1 MNDLWR
7 WLLNLDRLPAD
18 AQNMALGWERPLPG
32 WAWALAI
39 ILLGLFALWS
49 YSGLIGNRRARGVMA
64 VARTGLLLLLI
75 ALIAGPAIV
84 IPRELIE
91 RDWVVYLL
99 DRSTSMTIGD
109 LPGRMSREDQWRR
122 LFGQSQDVFDAVEAD
137 HETLWLGFDEG
148 AYDLPLDEQTGLPV
162 LDEPQG
168 RRTLLA
174 ASLDQALRRLSARPI
189 SSVVLFTDGRTPQP
203 PTRAILRQLEANA
216 VPLIVVPLG
225 SGEPVGDLAIG
236 RVESPTRA
244 FAHDIVPIDV
254 TIDRLGDVS
263 DSTSAE
269 VRLIDTI
276 TGEVYDSET
285 LGPGDERERVTLLAR
300 PRLPGLS
307 TWRVVIESAGSD
319 LIAGNN
325 EHEID
330 IDLVD
335 RPLKVLYVE
344 AKPRWEYRWIKDMIV
359 RERTIDSSVML
370 LSADRDFA
378 QEGNTP
384 ITRLPNSPEEWEP
397 YDVIILGD
405 VHANFFSASQQDM
418 IRAHVSER
426 GAGLLFIAGP
436 RANPSAFADSPLAA
450 LLPMRGNLNLPL
462 IGEEVRM
469 KPTDTAHRL
478 SVLQL
483 MLGQREAWEVLA
495 DPNQPWATLRW
506 ALRIDRRS
514 LKPAVEILATTT
526 QALDGGEPLPLV
538 TFMRFGAGQTAF
550 VATDETWRWRYGL
563 GDLLPEQ
570 FWNQL
575 IRMLGR
581 DRLTLSGRPAVLTV
595 NPRRAEVGQ
604 PVVIEL
610 RLLDAE
616 LAQRAVS
623 EIPIELVD
631 PDDGSVVALS
641 LTAVDETLTRYE
653 AAYLP
658 DRAGTLDVRMV
669 DPALARFDLGQ
680 RIDVTRPDDE
690 MRRPAADHELLAR
703 LAEETGGQVLSPAT
717 EAAPDASPDQSP
729 LEALR
734 DLPNRAIRTPM
745 DLIEPL
751 WDTPLCLILVV
762 LLLTFEWVGRK
773 VLRLN

>member
-1 MNDLWR
+1 MNDLGR

-39 ILLGLFALWS
+39 ILLGLFAVWS
-49 YSGLIGNRRARGVMA
+49 YSGLIGNRRGRGCMA

-75 ALIAGPAIV
+75 ALIAGPAVV
-84 IPRELIE
+84 IPRELVE

-99 DRSTSMTIGD
+99 DRSSSMTIGD
-109 LPGRMSREDQWRR
+109 LPGRTSREEQLRR
-122 LFGQSQDVFDAVEAD
+122 LVGQSREVFDAVSAE

-148 AYDLPLDEQTGLPV
+148 AYDLPVDEQTGGLR
-162 LDEPQG
+162 LDDPRG

-174 ASLDQALRRLSARPI
+174 ASLEQALRRLSARPI
-189 SSVVLFTDGRTPQP
+189 NSVVLFTDGQTPQP
-203 PTRAILRQLEANA
+203 PTRAVLRQLEASA

-225 SGEPVGDLAIG
+225 SGEAVGDLAIG

-244 FAHDIVPIDV
+244 FSHDIVPIDV
-254 TIDRLGDVS
+254 TIDRLG
-263 DSTSAE
+263 TSADAAGAE
-269 VRLIDTI
+269 VRLVDAL
-276 TGEVYDSET
+276 TGEVYDRET
-285 LGPGDERERVTLLAR
+285 LAPGDGRERLTLLAR
-300 PRLPGLS
+300 PRLPGPA
-307 TWRVVIESAGSD
+307 TWRVEIESAGLD
-319 LIAGNN
+319 LLEGNN
-325 EHEID
+325 RREFD

-359 RERTIDSSVML
+359 REHTIDSSVML

-397 YDVIILGD
+397 YDVIVLGD
-405 VHANFFSASQQDM
+405 VHADFFSAPQQDM
-418 IRAHVSER
+418 IRAHVAER
-426 GAGLLFIAGP
+426 GAGVLFIAGP
-436 RANPSAFADSPLAA
+436 RGNPSTYGGSALAA
-450 LLPMRGNLNLPL
+450 LMPMRGNLNVPL

-483 MLGQREAWEVLA
+483 MLGQRDAWEVLA

-506 ALRIDRRS
+506 ALRLERRT
-514 LKPAVEILATTT
+514 LKPAVEVLATTV
-526 QALDGGEPLPLV
+526 QALDEGEGLPLV
-538 TFMRFGAGQTAF
+538 TFMRFGAGQSAF
-550 VATDETWRWRYGL
+550 VATDEVWRWRFGL

-581 DRLTLSGRPAVLTV
+581 DRLTLAGRPAVLTV
-595 NPRRAEVGQ
+595 NPRRAEVAQ
-604 PVVIEL
+604 PIVIEL

-623 EIPIELVD
+623 EIPVELVD
-631 PDDGSVVALS
+631 PADGSVVALS
-641 LTAVDETLTRYE
+641 LTAVDDTMTRYE
-653 AAYLP
+653 AAYVP
-658 DRAGTLDVRMV
+658 DRAGSLDVRLV
-669 DPALARFDLGQ
+669 DPALVRFDLGQ
-680 RIDVTRPDDE
+680 RIEVTRPDDE

-703 LAEETGGQVLSPAT
+703 LAEETGGQVLSPTADP
-717 EAAPDASPDQSP
+717 APDASPLD
-729 LEALR
+729 ALR
-734 DLPNRAIRTPM
+734 RLPNRSIRTPM
-745 DLIEPL
+745 DLVEPL
-751 WDTPLCLILVV
+751 WDTPLCLILVL

-773 VLRLN
+773 LLRLN

>member
-1 MNDLWR
+1 MKDLWR
-7 WLLNLDRLPAD
+7 WLLNLDRLPPD

-32 WAWALAI
+32 WVWVLAI
-39 ILLGLFALWS
+39 VLLGLYALWS
-49 YSGLIGNRRARGVMA
+49 YSGLIGNRRGRGAMALARA
-64 VARTGLLLLLI
+64 GLLLLLV
-75 ALIAGPAIV
+75 ALVAGPAIV
-84 IPRELIE
+84 VPRELIE

-99 DRSTSMTIGD
+99 DRSRSMSISD
-109 LPGRMSREDQWRR
+109 LPGRISRDEQLRR
-122 LFGQSQDVFDAVEAD
+122 LLSASPGVLDAVAAD

-148 AYDLPLDEQTGLPV
+148 AYDLEPSGPAGPPRLEA
-162 LDEPQG
+162 PQG

-174 ASLDQALRRLSARPI
+174 ASLDQVLRRLSARPVNSI
-189 SSVVLFTDGRTPQP
+189 VLFTDGQTPQP
-203 PTRAILRQLEANA
+203 ATRAVLRQLEANA
-216 VPLIVVPLG
+216 VPIIVVPLG
-225 SGEPVGDLAIG
+225 SGEAVRDLAVG

-254 TIDRLGDVS
+254 TIDRLGDGR
-263 DSTSAE
+263 DGAAAE
-269 VRLIDTI
+269 VRLVDAL

-285 LGPGDERERVTLLAR
+285 LGPGDERDRVTLLAR
-300 PRLPGLS
+300 PRLAGPA
-307 TWRVVIESAGSD
+307 TWRVVIESAGLD
-319 LIAGNN
+319 LIEGNN
-325 EHEID
+325 EREFD

-344 AKPRWEYRWIKDMIV
+344 ARPRWEYRWIKDMTI

-397 YDVIILGD
+397 YDVIVLGD
-405 VHANFFSASQQDM
+405 VHADFFSAAQQDM

-426 GAGLLFIAGP
+426 GAGLLFIAGA
-436 RANPSAFADSPLAA
+436 RANPSAFADSPLSA

-462 IGEEVRM
+462 VGEPVRM
-469 KPTDTAHRL
+469 QPTDTAHRL

-483 MLGQREAWEVLA
+483 MLGDRDAWEVLT
-495 DPNQPWATLRW
+495 DPSQPWADLQW
-506 ALRIDRRS
+506 ALRLDRRA
-514 LKPAVEILATTT
+514 LKPAVEVLATTA
-526 QALDGGEPLPLV
+526 QPFDGGEPLPLV
-538 TFMRFGAGQTAF
+538 TFMRFGAGQSVF

-563 GDLLPEQ
+563 GDLLQEQ

-581 DRLTLSGRPAVLTV
+581 DRLTLSGRPATLTV

-604 PVVIEL
+604 PIVIEL

-616 LAQRAVS
+616 LAQRAIS
-623 EIPIELVD
+623 EIPVELVD
-631 PDDGSVVALS
+631 PADGSVVALS
-641 LTAVDETLTRYE
+641 LSAVDDTLTRYE
-653 AAYLP
+653 AAYVP
-658 DRAGTLDVRMV
+658 DRAGNLDVRIV

-680 RIDVTRPDDE
+680 RIEVARPEDE
-690 MRRPAADHELLAR
+690 MRRPDADHELLR
-703 LAEETGGQVLSPAT
+703 TLAEETGGQVIDPAAGGQ
-717 EAAPDASPDQSP
+717 AAP

-734 DLPNRAIRTPM
+734 DLPNRSIRTPM
-745 DLIEPL
+745 DLVEPL

-762 LLLTFEWVGRK
+762 LLLTTEWIGRK
-773 VLRLN
+773 MLRLN